1 MTAGVDGSEIKKKT
15 VPHTPYFNMN
25 VIKKTKFFPKQV
37 DTHGG
42 VN

>member
-1 MTAGVDGSEIKKKT
+1 MTAGVDGSEIIKKKS
-15 VPHTPYFNMN
+15 HTLYFN
-25 VIKKTKFFPKQV
+25 IKKTKFTLKQV